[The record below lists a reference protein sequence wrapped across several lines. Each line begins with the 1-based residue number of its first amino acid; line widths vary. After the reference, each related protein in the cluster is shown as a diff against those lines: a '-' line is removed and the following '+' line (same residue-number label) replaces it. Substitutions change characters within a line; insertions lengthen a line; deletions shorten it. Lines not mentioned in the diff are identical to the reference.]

1 MIWKKTWFSYVLW
14 ALYSGIVCLAFTLG
28 IYQMLP
34 GNLPAM
40 AMVGIVCLF
49 FLVFM
54 AFYYLLRLPVS
65 RACPEKQAGR
75 GGLWAVILEVVLV
88 VAGTAL
94 ILALQSGFILSA
106 DPNHLA
112 GVEYL
117 KKAYVKDQVSVPV
130 VWHGMEWF
138 YLYVL
143 RAIFWL
149 VGNRGDAALFLQLG
163 LWLAGSFLTYR
174 GVRKNAGRLCGILCF
189 LGLLAVPYDLHMT
202 QVITPL
208 WLQFFLMSL
217 AFYFLNVLFFARSKE
232 DGQKKQTGKRLAGY
246 AGTLLLGAFLG
257 MVIYGDLTG
266 ITLLLSGVS
275 LLWALPVKNEKN
287 PGHSLRSL
295 HLFLLVAGSAAV
307 FLGLLAE
314 QASLFKMTFRQA
326 AMMWWKVY
334 GEQPLDKTV
343 FLTQNTNVSIL
354 FLVLSACLYLG
365 VYRFFAQKEQDG
377 LGAMFLPFIGMA
389 GIAATGLLHPVLG
402 FPGLLFFL
410 TVCAAVSVGK
420 CLEREPVEQNST
432 EEEDVKEEL
441 ETETE
446 TVTKEV
452 TKEEITKE
460 ETAKEEAE
468 KEVAAEIVPE
478 EETQKPEKKV
488 KLLDNPLPGPK
499 KHVARVLDYDL
510 KEEDLKNPK
519 DWEYDIDTQDQ
530 DDYDLR

>member
-1 MIWKKTWFSYVLW
+1 
-14 ALYSGIVCLAFTLG
+14 
-28 IYQMLP
+28 
-34 GNLPAM
+34 
-40 AMVGIVCLF
+40 
-49 FLVFM
+49 
-54 AFYYLLRLPVS
+54 
-65 RACPEKQAGR
+65 
-75 GGLWAVILEVVLV
+75 
-88 VAGTAL
+88 
-94 ILALQSGFILSA
+94 
-106 DPNHLA
+106 
-112 GVEYL
+112 
-117 KKAYVKDQVSVPV
+117 
-130 VWHGMEWF
+130 
-138 YLYVL
+138 
-143 RAIFWL
+143 
-149 VGNRGDAALFLQLG
+149 
-163 LWLAGSFLTYR
+163 
-174 GVRKNAGRLCGILCF
+174 
-189 LGLLAVPYDLHMT
+189 
-202 QVITPL
+202 
-208 WLQFFLMSL
+208 
-217 AFYFLNVLFFARSKE
+217 
-232 DGQKKQTGKRLAGY
+232 
-246 AGTLLLGAFLG
+246 
-257 MVIYGDLTG
+257 
-266 ITLLLSGVS
+266 
-275 LLWALPVKNEKN
+275 
-287 PGHSLRSL
+287 
-295 HLFLLVAGSAAV
+295 
-307 FLGLLAE
+307 
-314 QASLFKMTFRQA
+314 
-326 AMMWWKVY
+326 MMWWKVY

>member
-34 GNLPAM
+34 ENLPAM

-54 AFYYLLRLPVS
+54 TVYYLLRLPVS
-65 RACPEKQAGR
+65 KACPEKKAGK
-75 GGLWAVILEVVLV
+75 GVDLIIILELILV
-88 VAGTAL
+88 VAGAAL
-94 ILALQSGFILSA
+94 ILTLQSGFILSA
-106 DPNHLA
+106 DTNHLE
-112 GVEYL
+112 GVECL
-117 KKAYVKDQVSVPV
+117 KKAYVRDQVAVPL

-143 RAIFWL
+143 RTLFWV

-163 LWLAGSFLTYR
+163 LWLAGSLLVYR
-174 GVRKNAGRLCGILCF
+174 GLRKNQGSLCGILGF
-189 LGLLAVPYDLHMT
+189 LGLLAVPYGLHMT
-202 QVITPL
+202 RAITPL

-217 AFYFLNVLFFARSKE
+217 AFYFLNVLFYARSKE
-232 DGQKKQTGKRLAGY
+232 DGQKKHTGKRLAGY

-275 LLWALPVKNEKN
+275 LLWVLPVKNEKN

-295 HLFLLVAGSAAV
+295 HLFLLVAGAAAV
-307 FLGLLAE
+307 FLALLAE
-314 QASLFKMTFRQA
+314 QASLFKMTFQQA

-402 FPGLLFFL
+402 FPGLLLFL
-410 TVCAAVSVGK
+410 TVCATVSVGK
-420 CLEREPVEQNST
+420 CLEREPVEQSST
-432 EEEDVKEEL
+432 EEEKAPKD
-441 ETETE
+441 T
-446 TVTKEV
+446 
-452 TKEEITKE
+452 
-460 ETAKEEAE
+460 E
-468 KEVAAEIVPE
+468 KEVASGIVPE
-478 EETQKPEKKV
+478 EEPQKPKKKV
-488 KLLDNPLPGPK
+488 KLLDNPLLGPK

-530 DDYDLR
+530 DDFDLQ